1 MFNGLDIKSE
11 HRDAVIDISDIDILS
26 LSNVTYKHYIRAI
39 DTAKFCESKF
49 KAIEFY
55 GVRENSNNLIY
66 CPMFSSELI
75 TYDEFKG
82 SVMGLIISNIIKGID
97 NISISNK
104 SLEFINLSNGTVIG
118 IGSKLFIKDYNSKF
132 YYGDNY
138 CSLLGL
144 IRAFNKYI
152 DYINT
157 IKNTIKGSCL
167 EKQIKEL
174 FNYVYDSID
183 NICSGI
189 IIDWCDTISDK
200 GNLEWTLIIR
210 ISGFVRRFIFNIK
223 QFGDELKG
231 RVGNGEYRGAYES
244 VYELADVLKDY
255 IAERDKIVKAF
266 PDKFNYI
273 LDLVRYYIG
282 DENIKD
288 VKINCDAKNIDYSC
302 LLVLSEYKVNVYFN
316 GGFRIYIDFIVGDN
330 VITESV
336 ARNLSNYKIKRY
348 TSLMIKLALNAV
360 EELIFG

>member
-26 LSNVTYKHYIRAI
+26 LSNITDKHYIRAI
-39 DTAKFCESKF
+39 DTTKFCESKF
-49 KAIEFY
+49 KTIEFY
-55 GVRENSNNLIY
+55 GVRDNSNNLIY

-82 SVMGLIISNIIKGID
+82 SVMNLIISNIIKGID

-104 SLEFINLSNGTVIG
+104 SLEFINLSNGAVVG

-144 IRAFNKYI
+144 LRAFNRYI
-152 DYINT
+152 DYINN
-157 IKNTIKGSCL
+157 IKDSCL

-210 ISGFVRRFIFNIK
+210 ISGFVRRFIFSIK
-223 QFGDELKG
+223 QFGDGLKG
-231 RVGNGEYRGAYES
+231 RVGNGEYKGAYES
-244 VYELADVLKDY
+244 VYELVEVLKNY

-316 GGFRIYIDFIVGDN
+316 GGFRVYIDFIVGDN

-336 ARNLSNYKIKRY
+336 ARNLSNDKIKRY
-348 TSLMIKLALNAV
+348 TSLMIKLALNRV

>member
-1 MFNGLDIKSE
+1 M
-11 HRDAVIDISDIDILS
+11 
-26 LSNVTYKHYIRAI
+26 
-39 DTAKFCESKF
+39 
-49 KAIEFY
+49 
-55 GVRENSNNLIY
+55 
-66 CPMFSSELI
+66 
-75 TYDEFKG
+75 
-82 SVMGLIISNIIKGID
+82 
-97 NISISNK
+97 
-104 SLEFINLSNGTVIG
+104 
-118 IGSKLFIKDYNSKF
+118 
-132 YYGDNY
+132 
-138 CSLLGL
+138 
-144 IRAFNKYI
+144 
-152 DYINT
+152 
-157 IKNTIKGSCL
+157 
-167 EKQIKEL
+167 
-174 FNYVYDSID
+174 YDSID

-189 IIDWCDTISDK
+189 TIDWCDTISDK